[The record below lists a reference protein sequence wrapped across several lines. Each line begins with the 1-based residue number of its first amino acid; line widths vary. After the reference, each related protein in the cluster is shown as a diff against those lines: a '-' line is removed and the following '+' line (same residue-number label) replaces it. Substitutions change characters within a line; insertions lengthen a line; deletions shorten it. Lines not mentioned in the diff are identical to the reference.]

1 MKKITIKK
9 GLAGVLLPLLLLMCA
24 TGVKAQFNIFI
35 RTGDFNGD
43 GVADQ
48 LYSGSGAN
56 AGYLGIKHGTTL
68 TWTYYYCGPTF
79 SLANTGLDL
88 DGKPGL
94 EITFWHPSS
103 ESFVIIT
110 DRTKL
115 TKGYYV
121 GSTGVNAWVQCFNSW
136 TNLDG
141 LAGAEI
147 KINYFN
153 RYTKGYMIIHRNQT
167 TKSTADCASSSRE
180 AGTGTEEAGT
190 VEGPHVMDGVG
201 LDRVPALFAQKI
213 DKWGNNTITISPNP
227 TTGIVNI
234 QIDKVDLQIQQ
245 VVITDAQGKA
255 VFASSNGSKRI
266 DLSHLSSGLYFYRIQ
281 SSESTITGKLIK
293 Q

>member
-1 MKKITIKK
+1 M
-9 GLAGVLLPLLLLMCA
+9 
-24 TGVKAQFNIFI
+24 KAQFNVFI

-43 GVADQ
+43 GVSDQ

-68 TWTYYYCGPTF
+68 AWTYYYCGPTF

-103 ESFVIIT
+103 ESFVVIT

-115 TKGYYV
+115 KKGYYV

-153 RYTKGYMIIHRNQT
+153 RYTKGHMIIHRNQT
-167 TKSTADCASSSRE
+167 TKSTADCASSSKV
-180 AGTGTEEAGT
+180 AITGTAEEAGT
-190 VEGPHVMDGVG
+190 VEGPNVMDGVG
-201 LDRVPALFAQKI
+201 LDKIPACLELSSAKQ
-213 DKWGNNTITISPNP
+213 GSNTITISPNP
-227 TTGIVNI
+227 VQSTLHI
-234 QIDKVDLQIQQ
+234 QTDKADELILL
-245 VVITDAQGKA
+245 VVITNAQGKT
-255 VFASSNGSKRI
+255 VFISNNGNKKMDI
-266 DLSHLSSGLYFYRIQ
+266 SHLPNGLYYYRIQ
-281 SSESTITGKLIK
+281 GSEKTVMGKLIK